1 MKLLHTQF
9 NAADLKPDEIGENI
23 TELEALTVKMLYFL
37 SENECPDDFAVFSV
51 LNTKKKPSL
60 KLTYAAFESD
70 EDRKSWLNAT
80 EKEKQRIR
88 DKIYIK
94 HISQCSMLL
103 LGSLI
108 VKQAPKIVSNFL
120 ISLNER

>member
-9 NAADLKPDEIGENI
+9 DAVDLKPDEIGENL
-23 TELEALTVKMLYFL
+23 TELEALAFKMLRFL
-37 SENECPDDFAVFSV
+37 NEKECPDDFAVFSV

-60 KLTYAAFESD
+60 KLTYTAFESD

-80 EKEKQRIR
+80 EKEKQKIR
-88 DKIYIK
+88 EKIYIK

-103 LGSLI
+103 LGTIIL
-108 VKQAPKIVSNFL
+108 KQAPKIVSNFL

>member
-9 NAADLKPDEIGENI
+9 DAVDLKPDEIGENL
-23 TELEALTVKMLYFL
+23 TELEALAFKMLRFL
-37 SENECPDDFAVFSV
+37 NEKECPDDFAVFSV

-60 KLTYAAFESD
+60 KLTYTAFESD

-88 DKIYIK
+88 EKIYIK

-103 LGSLI
+103 LGTIIL
-108 VKQAPKIVSNFL
+108 KQAPKIVSNFL